1 MKRIMNLLGLV
12 LLLALP
18 YFANAQ
24 QQPNLHQP
32 VPMDNAVKKGVLPN
46 GMTYYICHNEEP
58 KDRASFYIIQNVGA
72 LLENDN
78 QNGLAHFLEHMSFN
92 GTKHYPGKGII
103 STMEKHGVKFGR
115 DVNAYTA
122 FNETVYNLSNV
133 PVKHEGLMDKCLL
146 VLNDWSNYLLLTEE
160 EIDAERG
167 VISEEWRT
175 RRNASFRLRNQF
187 FPVLLKGSKWAVRD
201 VIGDLNI
208 IQNFKP
214 KTIRDFYHDWYRTD
228 LQAIAII
235 GDFDVAEM
243 EAKVKKM
250 FSKIPAV
257 KNPRKRPDFK
267 IPNHKETYY
276 CLATDKEAATSDVNM
291 FILKEDSKVKDL
303 ATLKDEFTET
313 CYNLMMRSRMKEIMQ
328 KGDNEC
334 LSMNASNSEFLRGY
348 NAYMISTTAKPNK
361 EVEAFKAVYTEC
373 VRAERHGF
381 LQSELDRA
389 KADLKAYLEEDYNT
403 RNERSNDRIANAIK
417 KDYLNNETITNP
429 VFDYK
434 YGLFCLQFTTLK
446 DVNTYAKNVMPEENR
461 TIVITGP
468 STGVK
473 HATEAEMKQAI
484 ADVEASTIN
493 AYVDNAANKQ
503 LIDASKIKAGKVV
516 STKELKNFG
525 AKEWTLSN
533 GAKVIFRKADYEKEQ
548 ITLNAWSKGGT
559 SLIENKD
566 LVSAENT
573 DAFIK
578 KFGLGEFDASTLS
591 KVLAGKNVSV
601 SPYISGITEGFSGF
615 SVPKDAETMM
625 QMLNL
630 YFENPRFDKKV
641 FEVTKGRLATQIEA
655 LKNNPQKILSDS
667 LKTIFSNYNKRS
679 HLKNKE
685 YINALNFDKIQKIY
699 KERFNNIGDFTFLI
713 VGNIDE
719 ATAKTLAEKYI
730 GSIKGENRS
739 EKWINRSVP
748 TPKGKTTKVLTIPM
762 QTEKG
767 TVIAKYSNT
776 KLKYNA
782 YNLLTLKVIKN
793 ILDLRY
799 TEEIREKE
807 GGTYGVGVFTGAKMN
822 PNREFNVFL
831 QFDCDHNKADHLKGL
846 CYKIIDRLIKEG
858 PSQKDFDKAIKAL
871 KSDRKRQKPHNEYVR
886 KNIKTYYMTGIDMS
900 ADKNYEKII
909 NKLNVKRIRKA
920 FKKFFKKANLIDV
933 TVLPKK

>member
-1 MKRIMNLLGLV
+1 MKKIMNLLGLV

-24 QQPNLHQP
+24 KQPNLHQP
-32 VPMDNAVKKGVLPN
+32 VPMDNAVKKGILPN

-78 QNGLAHFLEHMSFN
+78 QNGLAHFLEHMAFN

-103 STMEKHGVKFGR
+103 STMEKHGVSFGR
-115 DVNAYTA
+115 DVNAYTT

-146 VLNDWSNYLLLTEE
+146 VLNDWSNYLLLTKE

-175 RRNASFRLRNQF
+175 RRNASFRIRNQF

-276 CLATDKEAATSDVNM
+276 CLATDKEAASSDVNM
-291 FILKEDSKVKDL
+291 FIIKDESKVKDL
-303 ATLKDEFTET
+303 AELKNQFTEA
-313 CYNLMMRSRMKEIMQ
+313 CYNLMLRSRMKEIMQ

-334 LSMNASNSEFLRGY
+334 LSMSAGNSEFLRGY
-348 NAYMISTTAKPNK
+348 KAFTISTTAKPNK

-373 VRAERHGF
+373 IRAERHGF

-389 KADLKAYLEEDYNT
+389 KADLKSYLEESYNT
-403 RNERSNDRIANAIK
+403 RNERSNDAIANSIK

-434 YGLFCLQFTTLK
+434 FGLFCLQFTTLN
-446 DVNTYAKNVMPEENR
+446 DINAFAKNVMSEENR

-468 STGVK
+468 SKGVK
-473 HATEAEMKQAI
+473 HASEVEMKKAI
-484 ADVEASTIN
+484 ADVEASNIN
-493 AYVDNAANKQ
+493 AYVDNTANKQ
-503 LIDASKIKAGKVV
+503 LIDAAKIKAGKVV
-516 STKELKNFG
+516 STKELENFG

-566 LVSAENT
+566 LVSAQNIT
-573 DAFIK
+573 SFVN
-578 KFGLGEFDASTLS
+578 KFGLGEFDASSLS
-591 KVLAGKNVSV
+591 KVLAGKNVSM
-601 SPYISGITEGFSGF
+601 SPYIGGITEGFSGF
-615 SVPKDAETMM
+615 SVPKDVETMM
-625 QMLNL
+625 QMLYL
-630 YFENPRFDKKV
+630 YFENPRFDKKA
-641 FEVTKGRLATQIEA
+641 FDVTKDRMATQIKA
-655 LKNNPQKILSDS
+655 IKNNPQKILSDS
-667 LKTIFSNYNKRS
+667 LTTIFSNYNKRT
-679 HLKNKE
+679 HLQNEK
-685 YINALNFDKIQKIY
+685 YLNEIDFNKIQKIY

-713 VGNIDE
+713 VGNIEE
-719 ATAKTLAEKYI
+719 AKVKSLVEKYI
-730 GSIKGENRS
+730 GSIKGENKS
-739 EKWINRSVP
+739 EKWINRKIA
-748 TPKGKTTKVLTIPM
+748 TPKGKTNKVLEIPM
-762 QTEKG
+762 QTKKG
-767 TVIAKYSNT
+767 SIFAKYSNNR
-776 KLKYNA
+776 LKYNA
-782 YNLLTLKVIKN
+782 YNLLTLKVMKN

-807 GGTYGVGVFTGAKMN
+807 GGTYNVSVIAKAAKN
-822 PNREFNVFL
+822 PKSEFNL
-831 QFDCDHNKADHLKGL
+831 MLIFDCDHNKADHLKGL
-846 CYKIIDRLIKEG
+846 CYKIIKRMIKEG

-871 KSDRKRQKPHNEYVR
+871 KSDRKRQKPHNEYLR
-886 KNIKTYYMTGIDMS
+886 KNIETYYMTGIDMG
-900 ADKNYEKII
+900 ADKNYEKILK
-909 NKLNVKRIRKA
+909 KLNVKRIRKA
-920 FKKFFKKANLIDV
+920 FKKFFKKANLVDV